1 MSFGHPRDFWHP
13 PFSSFLLKSC
23 MWELKGKQGAG
34 FFDISHERKEL
45 FLEEKMSEY
54 KQRYFVVVV

>member
-1 MSFGHPRDFWHP
+1 
-13 PFSSFLLKSC
+13 